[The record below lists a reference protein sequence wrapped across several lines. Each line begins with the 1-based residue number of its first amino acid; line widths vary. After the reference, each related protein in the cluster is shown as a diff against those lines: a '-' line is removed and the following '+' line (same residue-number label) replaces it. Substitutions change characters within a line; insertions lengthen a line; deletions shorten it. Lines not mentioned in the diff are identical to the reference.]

1 MKCFIVAVIIISIL
15 SRQYY
20 EVDAFQPGCSRRALL
35 QKTKD
40 GIIATSLVG
49 VAVPEV
55 ASAKQPAKQKKE
67 LLRGGKG
74 KSDALHNGTDLN
86 KNESAVASGL
96 LDKLGVPDITP
107 DNGPSARA
115 APTK

>member
-1 MKCFIVAVIIISIL
+1 MKYFIVAVIISIL
-15 SRQYY
+15 SQQYA
-20 EVDAFQPGCSRRALL
+20 VDAFQPGCSRRALL

-49 VAVPEV
+49 VAVPQV
-55 ASAKQPAKQKKE
+55 ASAKQPKKQKKE

-74 KSDALHNGTDLN
+74 KSDALHNGVDLN

>member
-1 MKCFIVAVIIISIL
+1 MKCFVVAIIISTL
-15 SRQYY
+15 SKQYY
-20 EVDAFQPGCSRRALL
+20 EADAFQPGCSRRALL

-49 VAVPEV
+49 MALPQV
-55 ASAKQPAKQKKE
+55 ASAKQPTKQKKE

-74 KSDALHNGTDLN
+74 KSDALHNGTNLN
-86 KNESAVASGL
+86 KGESAVASGL

>member
-1 MKCFIVAVIIISIL
+1 MKCFVVAIIISIF
-15 SRQYY
+15 SQQYS
-20 EVDAFQPGCSRRALL
+20 DAFQPGCSRRALL

-49 VAVPEV
+49 VAVVPQV
-55 ASAKQPAKQKKE
+55 ASAKQPTKQKKE

-74 KSDALHNGTDLN
+74 KSDALHNGVDLN
-86 KNESAVASGL
+86 KSESAVASGL

>member
-1 MKCFIVAVIIISIL
+1 MKCFVVAIIISIL
-15 SRQYY
+15 SQQYA
-20 EVDAFQPGCSRRALL
+20 VDAFQPGCSRRALL

-49 VAVPEV
+49 VAVVPQV
-55 ASAKQPAKQKKE
+55 ASAKQPKKQKKE

-74 KSDALHNGTDLN
+74 KSDALHNGVDLN

>member
-1 MKCFIVAVIIISIL
+1 MKCFVVAIIISIL
-15 SRQYY
+15 SQQY
-20 EVDAFQPGCSRRALL
+20 VADAFQPGFSRRALL

-40 GIIATSLVG
+40 GIIATSFVG
-49 VAVPEV
+49 MVAPEV
-55 ASAKQPAKQKKE
+55 ASAKQPKKQKKE
-67 LLRGGKG
+67 LLRGGKS

>member
-1 MKCFIVAVIIISIL
+1 MKCFVVAIIISIL
-15 SRQYY
+15 SQQYA
-20 EVDAFQPGCSRRALL
+20 VDAFQPGCSRRALL

-49 VAVPEV
+49 MALPQV
-55 ASAKQPAKQKKE
+55 ASAQQPTKNKKA

-86 KNESAVASGL
+86 KGESAVASGL

-107 DNGPSARA
+107 DNGPSTRA
-115 APTK
+115 APAK